1 MAMSFGSTLKELFRD
16 YRFAVA
22 FILLCLLITLAVMS
36 FFAPHDPTLWYT
48 APRDLP
54 PSRQHILGTTSRGQ
68 DVFWQA
74 AFAIRNSL
82 IISAIAGIVSRV
94 IAVAV
99 GLVAGYQGGKSDRI
113 LMFITD
119 GFLVIPLF
127 LIIVMLAMLI
137 RDKMNIFTT
146 GLLLAVFGWAWDAR
160 VIRAQVLSLREREFT
175 RTAIL
180 SGSRTLELVSKEYM
194 PYITPL
200 AFSTLINNMSWA
212 IGMEMTLSIVGLT
225 NMDIPT
231 LGTMLKWALNYQAI
245 LMRRWNWVLTPVML
259 SVFLFIA
266 LYWMSVSISEYL
278 DPRTRVQRVGV
289 E

>member
-1 MAMSFGSTLKELFRD
+1 MPLRSTLKELFRD
-16 YRFAVA
+16 YRFLCA
-22 FILLCLLITLAVMS
+22 FIVLCFLAALAVLS
-36 FFAPHDPTLWYT
+36 FFSPYDPTVWYY
-48 APRDLP
+48 APRDLR
-54 PSRQHILGTTSRGQ
+54 PSAQHILGTCSRGQ
-68 DVFWQA
+68 DIFWQA
-74 AFAIRNSL
+74 TFSIRNSL
-82 IISAIAGIVSRV
+82 VISVVAGLISRI
-94 IAVAV
+94 IAVVV
-99 GLVAGYQGGKSDRI
+99 GLVAGYQGGKADRL
-113 LMFITD
+113 LMFISD

-160 VIRAQVLSLREREFT
+160 VIRSQVLSLREREFT
-175 RTAIL
+175 KTAIL
-180 SGSRTLELVSKEYM
+180 SGTRTLELVFKEYM

-231 LGTMLKWALNYQAI
+231 LGTTLKWALNYQAI
-245 LMRRWNWVLTPVML
+245 LMRRWNWLLTPVLL
-259 SVFLFIA
+259 SVLLFIA
-266 LYWMSVSISEYL
+266 LYWLSVSISEYL
-278 DPRTRVQRVGV
+278 DPRTRVQRVGG

>member
-1 MAMSFGSTLKELFRD
+1 MPLGSTLKELFRD
-16 YRFAVA
+16 YRFSVA
-22 FILLCLLITLAVMS
+22 FIVLCFLITLAVMA
-36 FFAPHDPTLWYT
+36 FFSPYDPTIWYYV
-48 APRDLP
+48 PRDLP
-54 PSRQHILGTTSRGQ
+54 PSPQHILGTCSRGQ
-68 DVFWQA
+68 DIFWQA
-74 AFAIRNSL
+74 TFAIRNSL
-82 IISAIAGIVSRV
+82 IISAIAGIASRFV
-94 IAVAV
+94 AVAV
-99 GLVAGYQGGKSDRI
+99 GLIAGYQGGRTDRC
-113 LMFITD
+113 LMFISD

-160 VIRAQVLSLREREFT
+160 VIRSQVLSLREREFT

-180 SGSRTLELVSKEYM
+180 SGTGTLELVFKEYM

-231 LGTMLKWALNYQAI
+231 LGTTLKWALNYQAI
-245 LMRRWNWVLTPVML
+245 LMRRWNWVLTPVVL
-259 SVFLFIA
+259 SVLLFIA
-266 LYWMSVSISEYL
+266 LYWLSVSISEYL
-278 DPRTRVQRVGV
+278 DPRTRVQRVGGN
-289 E
+289 